1 MHEDATADLLK
12 RTKKQMLICLKPRV
26 MIMDDYKLYDYTAQI
41 PDDDSRA
48 LIIPDFECRVSACV
62 ESDGHVDVQG
72 VWLQDAN
79 NRKSEINASLSKD
92 RWVSELATIIRIQAE
107 SDEDWCAMVRE
118 DQGFQ
123 YQKDDYVEQ
132 HRLRAGD
139 VLAGH
144 AF

>member
-1 MHEDATADLLK
+1 
-12 RTKKQMLICLKPRV
+12 MLICLKQRV

-72 VWLQDAN
+72 VWMQDAN

-107 SDEDWCAMVRE
+107 SDEEWCDMVRE

-123 YQKDDYVEQ
+123 YPKDDYVEQ

>member
-1 MHEDATADLLK
+1 MGEY
-12 RTKKQMLICLKPRV
+12 RI
-26 MIMDDYKLYDYTAQI
+26 YDYTAQI
-41 PDDDSRA
+41 FDDDSGA
-48 LIIPDFECRVSACV
+48 LIMPDYECRVSACV
-62 ESDGHVDVQG
+62 ESDGHVDVQD

-79 NRKSEINASLSKD
+79 NRKNEINASLSKD
-92 RWVSELATIIRIQAE
+92 RRVSELATYIRGQAE
-107 SDEDWCAMVRE
+107 YNEEWCDMVRE

-123 YQKDDYVEQ
+123 YPKDDYVEQ

>member
-1 MHEDATADLLK
+1 
-12 RTKKQMLICLKPRV
+12 MLICLKPRV

-41 PDDDSRA
+41 LDDDSRA

-107 SDEDWCAMVRE
+107 SDEDWCDMVRE

-123 YQKDDYVEQ
+123 YPKDDYVEQ